1 MMLSQLSTAYFSAL
15 QQYQKALEQRV
26 RDEAKLVRQYIS
38 APETTPFAVL
48 YLATEGLYAQIL
60 GSRSGLAE
68 KLQQQGILLAGPT
81 TVTALLNALA
91 MGFRTLAINRKAT
104 EVWQVLGAA
113 KMQYEK
119 FGDLLQKARKKVDEA
134 GKDIE
139 FGDAKDFREIYDIVM
154 NNPTVQQKLTEWAK
168 KFPRATYGSD
178 PSNPLYEYG
187 FADINATLSASSSK
201 NIYYASQLLDELDV
215 INLPAGDPNR
225 WEKGDTSYVA
235 VATGEINGKKYM
247 VALFKTSIQK
257 NPDYN
262 PNQGKN

>member
-1 MMLSQLSTAYFSAL
+1 M
-15 QQYQKALEQRV
+15 
-26 RDEAKLVRQYIS
+26 KL
-38 APETTPFAVL
+38 FKKVL
-48 YLATEGLYAQIL
+48 AA
-60 GSRSGLAE
+60 A
-68 KLQQQGILLAGPT
+68 LAGVLALSVLT
-81 TVTALLNALA
+81 GCNNSAATVTMVDALNDWSKVYGEGVTFEKGNEDLQNQVNALVK
-91 MGFRTLAINRKAT
+91 I
-104 EVWQVLGAA
+104 
-113 KMQYEK
+113 
-119 FGDLLQKARKKVDEA
+119 VDEA
-134 GKDIE
+134 CKDIE

>member
-1 MMLSQLSTAYFSAL
+1 M
-15 QQYQKALEQRV
+15 
-26 RDEAKLVRQYIS
+26 KL
-38 APETTPFAVL
+38 FKKVL
-48 YLATEGLYAQIL
+48 AA
-60 GSRSGLAE
+60 A
-68 KLQQQGILLAGPT
+68 LAGVLALSVLT
-81 TVTALLNALA
+81 GCNNSAATVTMVDALNDWSKVYGEGITFEKGNEDLQNQVNALVK
-91 MGFRTLAINRKAT
+91 I
-104 EVWQVLGAA
+104 
-113 KMQYEK
+113 
-119 FGDLLQKARKKVDEA
+119 VDEA

-178 PSNPLYEYG
+178 PSNPMYEYG

>member
-1 MMLSQLSTAYFSAL
+1 M
-15 QQYQKALEQRV
+15 
-26 RDEAKLVRQYIS
+26 KL
-38 APETTPFAVL
+38 FKKVL
-48 YLATEGLYAQIL
+48 AA
-60 GSRSGLAE
+60 A
-68 KLQQQGILLAGPT
+68 LAGVLALSVLT
-81 TVTALLNALA
+81 GCNNSAATVTMVDALNDWSKVYGEGITFEKGNEDLQNQVNALVK
-91 MGFRTLAINRKAT
+91 I
-104 EVWQVLGAA
+104 
-113 KMQYEK
+113 
-119 FGDLLQKARKKVDEA
+119 VDEA
-134 GKDIE
+134 GKDIK

-201 NIYYASQLLDELDV
+201 KIYYASQLLDELDV

-247 VALFKTSIQK
+247 VALFQTTAVA
-257 NPDYN
+257 NPEYN
-262 PNQGKN
+262 KD